1 LKLVAMAAVENSVGL
16 GVAAVDAAGSIPL
29 TKKLGG

>member
-1 LKLVAMAAVENSVGL
+1 MAAVENVGGL
-16 GVAAVDAAGSIPL
+16 AVAAVDAAGSIPV